1 MEIAIEEKITFAD
14 WDPAEV
20 IETKEDVIAH
30 IEVALEEND
39 TEMLLSIVG
48 DIARSKGMT
57 QIARELGVSRE
68 GLYRSLAPSGNP
80 SFDTVIRLLDI
91 LGLQLKVERKSA

>member
-1 MEIAIEEKITFAD
+1 MKTIIEEKVTFAD

-30 IEVALEEND
+30 LEAALEEND
-39 TEMLLSIVG
+39 TELLLSIVG
-48 DIARSKGMT
+48 DIARSRGMT

-68 GLYRSLAPSGNP
+68 GLYRSIAPSGNP
-80 SFDTVIRLLDI
+80 SFDTVLRLLDL
-91 LGLQLKVERKSA
+91 LGLRLRLERKSA